1 MHTFVLWKA
10 ICHLSSGVTR
20 WTPAGR
26 YFECARTSASRLI
39 RLAEADTPREVSA
52 VTYADGAGGQVPEP
66 MYGGCRWRA
75 APPTWSAGRHDGE
88 ASRISLDE
96 AGVVVRWRLQRV
108 RACGRAAPGTGAEPA
123 QDGVF
128 PRTRK
133 QTEGSGGGKRGRK
146 ARSCSR

>member
-66 MYGGCRWRA
+66 MYGGRRWRA
-75 APPTWSAGRHDGE
+75 APPTWSAGRYDGDRVVSDSMKP
-88 ASRISLDE
+88 ALLFGGDYSAFVL
-96 AGVVVRWRLQRV
+96 VVVPPR
-108 RACGRAAPGTGAEPA
+108 GPA
-123 QDGVF
+123 QN
-128 PRTRK
+128 PRRMASFHVLENI
-133 QTEGSGGGKRGRK
+133 TEGSGGGKRGRK